1 MSKKQNDFSAFDEVM
16 SNPDNDFSAF
26 DDTINKKEPNLL
38 QKIYTSEIPFTP
50 FIDPSLKDIVETG
63 ESALKTAQD
72 FSIGAAK
79 GLTLNAMDELGG
91 AIGAGVET
99 GLSYIPGTSAYEARK
114 IDEQLKAQGFE
125 VPEES
130 ALEKYRTYQQGV
142 EQAQEEAA
150 ARSPVAS
157 IGGEITGS
165 MTGGALL
172 GPLLGLG
179 TAPAIGPKA
188 LLSQIAQNQGKA
200 KAAMDLLRGTAT
212 TGSRLVDLGVKG
224 VTSYAKAAPLM
235 AVEGALTSEKQLFG
249 PEADVSGVMSDV
261 GTNLAFGV
269 PAVLGL
275 EAASEGTK
283 MLGGK
288 VKEVAKKFEGRIQK
302 AIQDEDNPRLRQLVK
317 TYKEYGQKLGI
328 NPRSHAADIGP
339 DGFSQRDQKAVN
351 SVLDILNSAD
361 EKLGQEVGD
370 SLVKATNKGS
380 LININP
386 EIESA
391 FNRISEL
398 SKVIPQLG
406 KSRKSQDAY
415 AKILQGKNNFSPV
428 ELKNLIDDIDSSIG
442 IFKAATNK
450 GPQDVSTLNELIQFR
465 KNISDTLKKSVPEYR
480 DSAQRFEQFRN
491 VLEQIISGAKPADIT
506 EKFYGNLENQQDK
519 LYTKLLDI
527 IENVQ
532 STSRSNQSSRTA
544 FSNFMESLGRFEQSN
559 PSKAKQLFDSQG
571 LRKFILDASD
581 DSNVR
586 GGSRNVMESRGVIPD
601 LKEAFIG
608 KLPITGA
615 YLAGKTNKIAAGLAQ
630 KPLIKNTIDL
640 SKRIYNAPAQS
651 LSNVASR
658 LEASQNFSNLG
669 KALRESI
676 ESGDTYK
683 KNAALFTI
691 MQNPNAK
698 ALINSDDL
706 EEDYVTDQ
714 ETE

>member
-1 MSKKQNDFSAFDEVM
+1 MNKQLDLSGVDEILAEDEKTAPDLDLSGVDEILAESKSSDF
-16 SNPDNDFSAF
+16 
-26 DDTINKKEPNLL
+26 INRFV
-38 QKIYTSEIPFTP
+38 T
-50 FIDPSLKDIVETG
+50 PSLE
-63 ESALKTAQD
+63 TAQD

-125 VPEES
+125 VPEET

-165 MTGGALL
+165 ITGGALL
-172 GPLLGLG
+172 GPLLGFGAGAGKLKS
-179 TAPAIGPKA
+179 I
-188 LLSQIAQNQGKA
+188 SDIARDSGKA
-200 KAAMDLLRGTAT
+200 KAAMELLTRGA
-212 TGSRLVDLGVKG
+212 
-224 VTSYAKAAPLM
+224 TSYAKATPLI
-235 AVEGALTSEKQLFG
+235 AAEAALTSKEQLSG
-249 PEADVSGVMSDV
+249 PEARPEELGKDVLG
-261 GTNLAFGV
+261 GLAFGI
-269 PAVLGL
+269 PAVFGL
-275 EAASEGTK
+275 EAASQGTK

-288 VKEVAKKFEGRIQK
+288 VEEVAKKFEGRIQK
-302 AIQDEDNPRLRQLVK
+302 AIQDEDSPKLRQLVK
-317 TYKEYGQKLGI
+317 AYKEYGQDLGI
-328 NPRSHAADIGP
+328 HPRSHAADIGP
-339 DGFSQRDQKAVN
+339 AGFAQRDQKAVN
-351 SVLDILNSAD
+351 SVLDVLNSAD
-361 EKLGQEVGD
+361 QKLGQEVGD
-370 SLVKATNKGS
+370 SLVKATEKGS

-406 KSRKSQDAY
+406 KNRKSQDAY

-450 GPQDVSTLNELIQFR
+450 GPQEVSTLNELIQFR

-480 DSAQRFEQFRN
+480 DSAQKFEQFRN
-491 VLEQIISGAKPADIT
+491 VLEQIVSGDKPADIT
-506 EKFYGNLENQQDK
+506 EKFYGNLKNQQDK
-519 LYTKLLDI
+519 LYTNILDMV
-527 IENVQ
+527 EKVQ
-532 STSRSNQSSRTA
+532 STSASAQPARTA
-544 FSNFMESLGRFEQSN
+544 FSNLMESLGRFEQAN
-559 PSKAKQLFDSQG
+559 PSKAKELFDSQG
-571 LRKFILDASD
+571 LRKFILNASD
-581 DSNVR
+581 DSVLR
-586 GGSRNVMESRGVIPD
+586 SSARNVMESRGVMPD

-615 YLAGKTNKIAAGLAQ
+615 YLAGKTTKKAAGLAQ
-630 KPLIKNTIDL
+630 KPLVKGTVNL

-651 LSNVASR
+651 LSNVASK
-658 LEASQNFSNLG
+658 LEATGKFKNLG

-698 ALINSDDL
+698 ALISSDDL